1 MANQVTLKD
10 LIEKAVKNPENIKED
25 GTVNW
30 NFVDADLH
38 LDNAEM
44 KLGFTSQQIF
54 EELESFEA

>member
-1 MANQVTLKD
+1 MANQITLKD
-10 LIEKAVKNPENIKED
+10 LIEKAVSNPENIKED

-44 KLGFTSQQIF
+44 KLGFTPQQIF

>member
-1 MANQVTLKD
+1 MANQITLKD
-10 LIEKAVKNPENIKED
+10 LIEKAVSNPENIKED

-54 EELESFEA
+54 EELESFGA